1 MREKS
6 VITAAAASEP
16 AATGM
21 QEMAVLLVTRGM
33 VLALSVVAQSLLAY
47 ALLPEGR
54 GAYAVC
60 VLFGDLAGVIFT
72 LGTARGAQYFV
83 IAKRISVSQGIAAA
97 FAFALIGSAAAVA
110 VAIPLIHSGL
120 SFFRNADTGSF
131 YMALLLIPASAFAY
145 ATMLQL
151 EGLRR
156 FGWLAVCS
164 LLRAAVLVTA
174 IVALVWVAD
183 WGVNGAVLALALG
196 HLAMI
201 WGGVTELR
209 RHCGLA
215 PEIPSGDGLRQ
226 TLRYGLKEYPAKV
239 GQSLEQRIGG
249 LLLGIVAGRAE
260 IGLFTVS
267 NTLMTRFHI
276 ISAAVSTYL
285 LPRVAGNDTGKPEL
299 AAFCARVTWWTVGGL
314 MLIWVAVSGPLVPL
328 LLSEPFT
335 PVTRLSR
342 IMSIGIAAYAG
353 AEIFAAY
360 FRGTNSP
367 QVFSYAMWLSL
378 GVNVA
383 LFFGFYYQ
391 WGLSGA
397 AWALTGGLLCRSL
410 MLWVMFQRA
419 TGLPV
424 SATLLLRR
432 SDVAYLWSASLMV
445 ARRAAAR

>member
-1 MREKS
+1 
-6 VITAAAASEP
+6 
-16 AATGM
+16 
-21 QEMAVLLVTRGM
+21 
-33 VLALSVVAQSLLAY
+33 
-47 ALLPEGR
+47 
-54 GAYAVC
+54 
-60 VLFGDLAGVIFT
+60 
-72 LGTARGAQYFV
+72 
-83 IAKRISVSQGIAAA
+83 
-97 FAFALIGSAAAVA
+97 
-110 VAIPLIHSGL
+110 
-120 SFFRNADTGSF
+120 
-131 YMALLLIPASAFAY
+131 
-145 ATMLQL
+145 
-151 EGLRR
+151 
-156 FGWLAVCS
+156 
-164 LLRAAVLVTA
+164 
-174 IVALVWVAD
+174 
-183 WGVNGAVLALALG
+183 
-196 HLAMI
+196 
-201 WGGVTELR
+201 
-209 RHCGLA
+209 
-215 PEIPSGDGLRQ
+215 
-226 TLRYGLKEYPAKV
+226 
-239 GQSLEQRIGG
+239 
-249 LLLGIVAGRAE
+249 
-260 IGLFTVS
+260 
-267 NTLMTRFHI
+267 MTRFHI

-335 PVTRLSR
+335 PVTRLSW
-342 IMSIGIAAYAG
+342 IMSIGVAAYAG

-432 SDVAYLWSASLMV
+432 SDVAHLWSASLMV

>member
-1 MREKS
+1 
-6 VITAAAASEP
+6 
-16 AATGM
+16 
-21 QEMAVLLVTRGM
+21 MALLLLTRGV
-33 VLALSVVAQSLLAY
+33 VLALNLVAQSLLAY

-60 VLFGDLAGVIFT
+60 VLFGDLAGVVFT

-83 IAKRISVSQGIAAA
+83 IAKRLSVSQGVAAA
-97 FAFALIGSAAAVA
+97 FAFALVGSAAAVA
-110 VAIPLIHSGL
+110 AAIPMIHSGL

-131 YMALLLIPASAFAY
+131 YMALPLIPAGAFAY
-145 ATMLQL
+145 AAMLQL

-156 FGWLAVCS
+156 FGRLAVCS
-164 LLRAAVLVTA
+164 LLRAAVTVTG
-174 IVALVWVAD
+174 IVVLVWALD

-196 HLAMI
+196 HLAMLG
-201 WGGVTELR
+201 GGVAELR
-209 RHCGLA
+209 RHCGLLL
-215 PEIPSGDGLRQ
+215 EIPDRDSMGQ
-226 TLRYGLKEYPAKV
+226 SLRYGLKEYPARI
-239 GQSLEQRIGG
+239 GQSLEQRMGG
-249 LLLGIVAGRAE
+249 LLLGIVAGRAD

-314 MLIWVAVSGPLVPL
+314 MLVWLAVSAPLVPL
-328 LLSEPFT
+328 LLSEAFT
-335 PVTRLSR
+335 PVVGLTR
-342 IMSIGIAAYAG
+342 IMSLGMAAYAG

-360 FRGTNSP
+360 FRGINSP

-378 GVNVA
+378 AANVA
-383 LFFGFYYQ
+383 LFFAFYAL
-391 WGLSGA
+391 WGLPGA
-397 AWALTGGLLCRSL
+397 AWALTGGLLGRSL
-410 MLWVMFQRA
+410 LLWAMFHRA
-419 TGLPV
+419 TRLPL

-432 SDVAYLWSASLMV
+432 RDVAYLWTSVLTV

>member
-1 MREKS
+1 
-6 VITAAAASEP
+6 
-16 AATGM
+16 
-21 QEMAVLLVTRGM
+21 MALLLLTRGA
-33 VLALSVVAQSLLAY
+33 VLALNLVAQSLLAY

-60 VLFGDLAGVIFT
+60 VLFGDLAGVVFT

-83 IAKRISVSQGIAAA
+83 IAKRLSVSQGVAAA
-97 FAFALIGSAAAVA
+97 FTFALLGSAAAA
-110 VAIPLIHSGL
+110 AAAIPLIHSGL

-131 YMALLLIPASAFAY
+131 YMALPLIPAGAFAY
-145 ATMLQL
+145 AAMLQL

-156 FGWLAVCS
+156 FGRLAVCS
-164 LLRAAVLVTA
+164 LLRAAVTVTA
-174 IVALVWVAD
+174 IAVLVWALD

-196 HLAMI
+196 HLAMLG
-201 WGGVTELR
+201 GGVIELR
-209 RHCGLA
+209 RHCGLLL
-215 PEIPSGDGLRQ
+215 EIPDRDSMGQ
-226 TLRYGLKEYPAKV
+226 ALRYGLKEYPARI
-239 GQSLEQRIGG
+239 GQSLEQRMGG
-249 LLLGIVAGRAE
+249 LLLGIVAGRAD

-285 LPRVAGNDTGKPEL
+285 LPRVAGNASGKPEL

-314 MLIWVAVSGPLVPL
+314 MLVWLAVSAPLVPL
-328 LLSEPFT
+328 LLSAPFT
-335 PVTRLSR
+335 PVVGLTR
-342 IMSIGIAAYAG
+342 IMSLGIAAYAG

-378 GVNVA
+378 AANVG
-383 LFFGFYYQ
+383 LFFALYGL
-391 WGLSGA
+391 WGLPGA
-397 AWALTGGLLCRSL
+397 AWALTGGLLGRSL
-410 MLWVMFQRA
+410 LLWAMFHRA
-419 TGLPV
+419 TGLPL

-432 SDVAYLWSASLMV
+432 RDVAYLWTSGLTV

>member
-1 MREKS
+1 MALLLLSRG
-6 VITAAAASEP
+6 AA
-16 AATGM
+16 
-21 QEMAVLLVTRGM
+21 
-33 VLALSVVAQSLLAY
+33 LALNLVAQSLLAY

-60 VLFGDLAGVIFT
+60 VLFGDLAGVVFT

-83 IAKRISVSQGIAAA
+83 IAKRLSVSQGVAAA
-97 FAFALIGSAAAVA
+97 FAFALMGSAAAIA

-131 YMALLLIPASAFAY
+131 YMALPLIPAGAFAY
-145 ATMLQL
+145 AAMLQL

-164 LLRAAVLVTA
+164 LLRAAVTVAA
-174 IVALVWVAD
+174 IVVLVWLLD

-196 HLAMI
+196 HLAMLG
-201 WGGVTELR
+201 GGVAELR

-215 PEIPSGDGLRQ
+215 AETPTGDSMGQ
-226 TLRYGLKEYPAKV
+226 ALRYGLKEYPARI
-239 GQSLEQRIGG
+239 GQSLEQRMGG
-249 LLLGIVAGRAE
+249 LLLGIVAGRAD

-285 LPRVAGNDTGKPEL
+285 LPRVAGNDSGKPEL

-314 MLIWVAVSGPLVPL
+314 MLVWLAVSAPLVPL
-328 LLSEPFT
+328 LLSEAFT
-335 PVTRLSR
+335 PVVGLTR
-342 IMSIGIAAYAG
+342 IMSVGIAAYAG

-367 QVFSYAMWLSL
+367 QVFSGAMWLSL
-378 GVNVA
+378 AVNVA
-383 LFFGFYYQ
+383 LFFGLYGL
-391 WGLSGA
+391 WGLPGA
-397 AWALTGGLLCRSL
+397 AWALTGGLVCRSL
-410 MLWVMFQRA
+410 LLWAMFHRA
-419 TGLPV
+419 TRLPL
-424 SATLLLRR
+424 SETLLLRR
-432 SDVAYLWSASLMV
+432 SDVAYLWQSGLTV